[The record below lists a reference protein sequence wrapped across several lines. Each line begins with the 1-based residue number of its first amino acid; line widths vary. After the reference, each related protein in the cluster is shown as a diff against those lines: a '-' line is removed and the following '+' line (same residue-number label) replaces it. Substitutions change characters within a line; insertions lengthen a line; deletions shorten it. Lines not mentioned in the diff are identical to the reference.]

1 VWGRGWNLTGPR
13 TMVRTCA
20 RKSATLEQ
28 QMAKRAGLSGWR
40 WSAAHRPSVSCLLAR
55 HRLLLHTVGARSGE
69 PRTTMLAQFPEPD
82 GSTVVV
88 ASFGGAA
95 RHSAWYV
102 NLAKHTDQVWIE
114 RNRKL
119 IRVRP
124 ESVTGDERERVW
136 RRIVAIA
143 PGVAEYQRKTDRQ
156 WPVVRLTPV
165 D

>member
-1 VWGRGWNLTGPR
+1 
-13 TMVRTCA
+13 M
-20 RKSATLEQ
+20 
-28 QMAKRAGLSGWR
+28 
-40 WSAAHRPSVSCLLAR
+40 
-55 HRLLLHTVGARSGE
+55 
-69 PRTTMLAQFPEPD
+69 
-82 GSTVVV
+82 

-124 ESVTGDERERVW
+124 DFLTGEGERVW

-143 PGVAEYQRKTDRQ
+143 PGFAEYQRKTDRQ
-156 WPVVRLTPV
+156 SPVVRVTPV

>member
-1 VWGRGWNLTGPR
+1 
-13 TMVRTCA
+13 
-20 RKSATLEQ
+20 
-28 QMAKRAGLSGWR
+28 
-40 WSAAHRPSVSCLLAR
+40 
-55 HRLLLHTVGARSGE
+55 
-69 PRTTMLAQFPEPD
+69 MLAQFPEPD

-88 ASFGGAA
+88 ASFGRAA

-124 ESVTGDERERVW
+124 ESLTGDERERVW

-156 WPVVRLTPV
+156 LPVVRLTPV

>member
-1 VWGRGWNLTGPR
+1 
-13 TMVRTCA
+13 
-20 RKSATLEQ
+20 
-28 QMAKRAGLSGWR
+28 
-40 WSAAHRPSVSCLLAR
+40 
-55 HRLLLHTVGARSGE
+55 
-69 PRTTMLAQFPEPD
+69 MLAQFPEPD

-124 ESVTGDERERVW
+124 ESLTGDERERVW

-143 PGVAEYQRKTDRQ
+143 PGFAEYQRKTDRQ
-156 WPVVRLTPV
+156 SRVVRLTPV